1 MIYDIWFQ
9 CVMGY
14 GNPRAVKAIE
24 HFGGSEKI
32 FKATESERKNSGVFT
47 ERDLSRLTKVKL
59 NSAEK
64 ILENCKKHSVTA
76 VTYSSDKFPKVLK
89 EIDSS
94 PLVIYYR
101 GTLPDFD
108 LTPTV
113 SVVGP
118 RKVSD
123 FGAKSAFSIARRLA
137 TGGFTIVSG
146 GAHGAD
152 SKAHEGTLSA
162 EGITVCVLPCGHDY
176 DYLPEQRALRKRIE
190 EKGCT
195 LSEKPP
201 LTPLGRAAFH
211 IRNRLISGLSL
222 CVVLVEAPKRS
233 GGLITANYAIEQGK
247 DVFVIPGNP
256 TDKNYEGSN
265 LLIKDGAN
273 VLLSA
278 MDIFS
283 EYSAQ
288 FPDKVSSEAAYK
300 KTEEQTLKKTEKI
313 ILSALSKNA
322 KMVYNN
328 LNSQVFSLDD
338 VYVKELTASEMISAL
353 TELEILGLI
362 KTLPGGRYSKK

>member
-9 CVMGY
+9 CAMGY
-14 GNPRAVKAIE
+14 GNPRAVKALDF
-24 HFGGSEKI
+24 FGSSENV
-32 FKATESERKNSGVFT
+32 FKASSEQRNNSGLFT

-59 NSAEK
+59 ESADK
-64 ILENCKKHSVTA
+64 ILQNCKKHSVTA
-76 VTYSSDKFPKVLK
+76 VTYSSPDFPKVLK
-89 EIDSS
+89 ELYNC
-94 PLVIYYR
+94 PVAIYYR

-108 LTPTV
+108 SIPTI

-118 RKVSD
+118 RKVSG
-123 FGAKSAFSIARRLA
+123 FGAKSAFSIARRLSL
-137 TGGFTIVSG
+137 GGFTIVSG
-146 GAHGAD
+146 GALGAD
-152 SKAHEGTLSA
+152 SKAHEGTLDA
-162 EGITVCVLPCGHDY
+162 NGVTVCVLPCGHDY
-176 DYLPEQRALRKRIE
+176 NYLPEQSRLRKKIE

-211 IRNRLISGLSL
+211 IRNRLISGLAL
-222 CVVLVEAPKRS
+222 GVVLVEAPRRS
-233 GGLITANYAIEQGK
+233 GSLITANCALEQGK

-278 MDIFS
+278 MDIFG

-288 FPDKVSSEAAYK
+288 FPDKVNSEAAYGK
-300 KTEEQTLKKTEKI
+300 SDEQSKEKTEKI

-322 KMVYNN
+322 KLVYNN
-328 LNSQVFSLDD
+328 TNGQVFSLDD
-338 VYVKELTASEMISAL
+338 VYVKELTVNEMISAL